1 MRHPVRLAAP
11 NLRLEDRVQRQ
22 NGFPEIPAKAKGL
35 AVLMVLED
43 YHLDAW
49 HVPRPAKARTIV
61 AGTPFHDV
69 APGIRDDLAI
79 HSVTPAPDKQSC
91 KAVHA
96 IHSFPLN
103 RPHQWDAIHLS

>member
-1 MRHPVRLAAP
+1 MCHPIRLPAP
-11 NLRLEDRVQRQ
+11 NLRLEDRVAWKQD
-22 NGFPEIPAKAKGL
+22 FSEVAAKSKRL
-35 AVLMVLED
+35 AVLKVFENS
-43 YHLDAW
+43 HLGAW

-96 IHSFPLN
+96 IHSSPLN